1 MSRSEKHLCFKQ
13 EETIMAK
20 IKLNFVYKNET
31 PGAQRYQEID
41 DKGQP
46 RKTDADGQV
55 IGPIYLRKAALKTLG
70 LGTPTQ
76 FTVTIDDIK

>member
-1 MSRSEKHLCFKQ
+1 
-13 EETIMAK
+13 MAK

>member
-1 MSRSEKHLCFKQ
+1 MS
-13 EETIMAK
+13 K
-20 IKLNFVYKNET
+20 ITLNFVYKNET

-46 RKTDADGQV
+46 RKNDADGQV

-76 FTVTIDDIK
+76 FTVIIDDIK